1 MTNRGVLQRS
11 QFEKINFNSG
21 IIKMAMLGL
30 KIDVDTYWGMKNG
43 VPCLLQTLKEFKL
56 KGTFFLSIGPDNS
69 GRAVL
74 QLIKNSLFLKKM
86 MRTNAAALYG
96 WKTALYGTLLPAPMI
111 ALSFPEIVNDII
123 AAGHEVQ
130 FHAWDH
136 RRWQD
141 ELANKSENW
150 IRAWFAKGIASFEK
164 LTGNKPTAFGAPS
177 WLIDDRVLAI
187 IKEYNFDYLS
197 CTRAK
202 APFIHEIAKA
212 LEIPSDLPC
221 FEEID
226 AQKDVLIIS
235 DLLKD
240 GKTHVLPVHAEVE
253 GGIFQNQFRE
263 LLKKEINMGIEVVP
277 LKAIKEKLDIKTLPT
292 RKYKMELLSGRHS
305 ECAV

>member
-1 MTNRGVLQRS
+1 
-11 QFEKINFNSG
+11 
-21 IIKMAMLGL
+21 MLGL

-43 VPCLLQTLKEFKL
+43 VPSLLQTLKQFNL

-74 QLIKNSLFLKKM
+74 QLIKNPLFLKKM
-86 MRTNAAALYG
+86 MRTNAPALYG

-111 ALSFPEIVNDII
+111 ALSFTQIVKEIIN
-123 AAGHEVQ
+123 AGHEVQ

-141 ELANKSENW
+141 ELMTKSEKW
-150 IRAWFAKGIASFEK
+150 ISEWFVKGIDGFEK
-164 LTGNKPTAFGAPS
+164 LTGKKPTAFGAPS
-177 WLIDDRVLAI
+177 WLIENRVLSI
-187 IKEYNFDYLS
+187 IKEYKFEYLS

-202 APFIHEIAKA
+202 TPFIHAIAN
-212 LEIPSDLPC
+212 LPEIPSDLPC

-226 AQKDVLIIS
+226 AQKGISIIS

-240 GKTHVLPVHAEVE
+240 GGTHVLPVHAEVE

-263 LLKKEINMGIEVVP
+263 LLEKALSQNIEIVP
-277 LKAIKEKLDIKTLPT
+277 LKTIKDKIDIKNLPV
-292 RKYKMELLSGRHS
+292 RKYKMELLPGRHS
-305 ECAV
+305 PCAV

>member
-1 MTNRGVLQRS
+1 
-11 QFEKINFNSG
+11 
-21 IIKMAMLGL
+21 MAILGL

-43 VPCLLQTLKEFKL
+43 VPCLLQTLKEFNF
-56 KGTFFLSIGPDNS
+56 KGTFFISIGPDNS
-69 GRAVL
+69 GRAAL
-74 QLIKNSLFLKKM
+74 QLIKNPLFLKKM
-86 MRTNAAALYG
+86 MRTNAPALYG

-111 ALSFPEIVNDII
+111 ALSFPEIVEEII

-141 ELANKSENW
+141 ELPSKSEKW
-150 IRAWFAKGIASFEK
+150 IKEWFARGIAGFEK
-164 LTGNKPTAFGAPS
+164 LTGNAPTAFGAPS
-177 WLIDDRVLAI
+177 WLIDDRVLTI
-187 IKEYNFDYLS
+187 IKEYKFEYLS

-202 APFIHEIAKA
+202 APFIQEIVNV

-226 AQKDVLIIS
+226 AQKGVAIIS

-240 GKTHVLPVHAEVE
+240 GNTHVLPVHAEVE

-263 LLKKEINMGIEVVP
+263 LLEKALNMNIEVVP
-277 LKAIKEKLDIKTLPT
+277 LKEIKKKLDIQTLAR
-292 RKYKMELLSGRHS
+292 RKYQIELLLGRHS
-305 ECAV
+305 PCAV

>member
-1 MTNRGVLQRS
+1 MP
-11 QFEKINFNSG
+11 
-21 IIKMAMLGL
+21 MLGL

-43 VPCLLQTLKEFKL
+43 VPSLLQILKEFNL

-69 GRAVL
+69 GRAAL
-74 QLIKNSLFLKKM
+74 QLIKNPLFLKKM
-86 MRTNAAALYG
+86 MRTNAPALYG

-111 ALSFPEIVNDII
+111 ALSFPQIVREII
-123 AAGHEVQ
+123 AAGHEIQ

-141 ELANKSENW
+141 ELTTKSENW
-150 IRAWFAKGIASFEK
+150 IQEWFAKGIAGFEK
-164 LTGNKPTAFGAPS
+164 VTGMEPTAFGAPS

-187 IKEYNFDYLS
+187 IKEYKFEYVS

-202 APFIHEIAKA
+202 TPFIHEASNA

-226 AQKDVLIIS
+226 AQKGVAIIS
-235 DLLKD
+235 DLLKN

-263 LLKKEINMGIEVVP
+263 LLGKALSMNMEIVP
-277 LKAIKEKLDIKTLPT
+277 LKTIKDKLNIKTLPV
-292 RKYKMELLSGRHS
+292 RKYKMELLPGRHS
-305 ECAV
+305 ACAV

>member
-1 MTNRGVLQRS
+1 
-11 QFEKINFNSG
+11 
-21 IIKMAMLGL
+21 MLGL

-43 VPCLLQTLKEFKL
+43 VPSILQTLKEFNL

-69 GRAVL
+69 GRAAL
-74 QLIKNSLFLKKM
+74 QLIKNPLFLKKM
-86 MRTNAAALYG
+86 MWTNAPALYG

-111 ALSFPEIVNDII
+111 ALSFPQIVNDII

-141 ELANKSENW
+141 ELSGKSENW
-150 IRAWFAKGIASFEK
+150 IREWFARGISSFEK
-164 LTGNKPTAFGAPS
+164 LTGKKPTAFGAPS

-202 APFIHEIAKA
+202 SPFIHEISNI

-226 AQKDVLIIS
+226 AQKGVSIIS
-235 DLLKD
+235 DLIKD
-240 GKTHVLPVHAEVE
+240 GGIHVLPVHAEVE

-263 LLKKEINMGIEVVP
+263 LLRKAINMGIEIVP
-277 LKAIKEKLDIKTLPT
+277 LKVIKDKLDVKTIPA
-292 RKYKMELLSGRHS
+292 RKSKMELLPGRHS
-305 ECAV
+305 PCAV